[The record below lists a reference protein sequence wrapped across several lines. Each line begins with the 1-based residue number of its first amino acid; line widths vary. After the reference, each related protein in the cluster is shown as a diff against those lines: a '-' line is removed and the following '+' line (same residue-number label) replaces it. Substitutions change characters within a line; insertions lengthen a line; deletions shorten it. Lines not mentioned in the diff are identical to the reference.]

1 MALMGVFTQ
10 QPWRHRH
17 REEAYGH
24 RGGGRE
30 TAWREQRGCGS
41 APACVNRQ
49 PGGIC
54 CVTQGAH
61 MGPLE

>member
-1 MALMGVFTQ
+1 MYLHSSRGDTDIEKRLMDT
-10 QPWRHRH
+10 
-17 REEAYGH
+17 EEEGE
-24 RGGGRE
+24 GE
-30 TAWREQRGCGS
+30 THGESSVDAC

-54 CVTQGAH
+54 CVTQGAR